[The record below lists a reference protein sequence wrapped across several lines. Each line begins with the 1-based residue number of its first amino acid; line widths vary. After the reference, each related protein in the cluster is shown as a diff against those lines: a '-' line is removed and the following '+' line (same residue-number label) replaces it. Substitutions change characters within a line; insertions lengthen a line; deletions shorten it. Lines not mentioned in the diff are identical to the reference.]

1 MINGLDPLIGSSPS
15 NKIVCYIKRVCANKM
30 DHIDIKLLS
39 AMEKDSR
46 VSLKYLAKE
55 LDIKTSTIYHRLH
68 KLKESNIL
76 ESFTIVINPEEIGL
90 QLHCQVKLRLKK
102 LPIGKLD
109 SMFLE
114 SFAKYL
120 AEEYNEI
127 LFASVGSDAQ
137 IHIIASFRDQGHF
150 DMFYNSLV
158 DNSYID
164 KIEHIVF
171 SKILKGKK
179 IFSFIANQH
188 ILDEGEKFDD
198 GSDEFSEVDE
208 SEVIHVEF

>member
-1 MINGLDPLIGSSPS
+1 M
-15 NKIVCYIKRVCANKM
+15 CACKM
-30 DHIDIKLLS
+30 DHIDVKLLS

-68 KLKESNIL
+68 KLKESNVL

-90 QLHCQVKLRLKK
+90 QFHCQVKLRLKK

-127 LFASVGSDAQ
+127 LFASVGSDEQ

-150 DMFYNSLV
+150 EMFYDSLKE
-158 DNSYID
+158 NSYID

-188 ILDEGEKFDD
+188 ALEEGEKFDD
-198 GSDEFSEVDE
+198 EQDEFEDLDE
-208 SEVIHVEF
+208 SEIIHVEF

>member
-1 MINGLDPLIGSSPS
+1 
-15 NKIVCYIKRVCANKM
+15 M
-30 DHIDIKLLS
+30 DHIDVKLLS

-68 KLKESNIL
+68 KLKESNVL
-76 ESFTIVINPEEIGL
+76 ESFTIVVNPEEIGL
-90 QLHCQVKLRLKK
+90 QFHCQLNLRLKK

-127 LFASVGSDAQ
+127 LFASVGSDEQ
-137 IHIIASFRDQGHF
+137 IHLIASFRDQAHF
-150 DMFYNSLV
+150 TTFLESLHE
-158 DNSYID
+158 NGYID

-188 ILDEGEKFDD
+188 ALEEGEKFDD
-198 GSDEFSEVDE
+198 GQDEFEDLDE
-208 SEVIHVEF
+208 SEIIHVEF

>member
-1 MINGLDPLIGSSPS
+1 
-15 NKIVCYIKRVCANKM
+15 VRAKM
-30 DHIDIKLLS
+30 DHIDVKLLS

-76 ESFTIVINPEEIGL
+76 ESFTIVVNPEEIGL
-90 QLHCQVKLRLKK
+90 QLHCQLILRLKK

-127 LFASVGSDAQ
+127 LFASVGSDEQ
-137 IHIIASFRDQGHF
+137 IHLIASFRDQAHF
-150 DMFYNSLV
+150 DMFSESL
-158 DNSYID
+158 NENGYID
-164 KIEHIVF
+164 KIQTTVF

-188 ILDEGEKFDD
+188 ALEEGEKFDD
-198 GSDEFSEVDE
+198 GTDEFEEVDE
-208 SEVIHVEF
+208 SEVITVEF

>member
-1 MINGLDPLIGSSPS
+1 
-15 NKIVCYIKRVCANKM
+15 M
-30 DHIDIKLLS
+30 DHIDVKLLS

-90 QLHCQVKLRLKK
+90 QLHCQLNLRLKK

-127 LFASVGSDAQ
+127 LFASVGSDEQ
-137 IHIIASFRDQGHF
+137 IHIIATFRDQNHF
-150 DMFYNSLV
+150 DIFLESLH
-158 DNSYID
+158 DNGYVD
-164 KIEHIVF
+164 KIEHIVYK
-171 SKILKGKK
+171 KILKGKK

-188 ILDEGEKFDD
+188 TLEEGEKFDN
-198 GSDEFSEVDE
+198 GQDEFEDIDE